1 MLSSMAQE
9 ILRCWKRS
17 LAWWRTGRGAWPGG
31 GLVEGPGHARGIKY
45 SLECL
50 ITWSNTWIAYL
61 RMAVSGSP
69 VFQHVCVYMHL
80 CVRACV
86 GMWVWVCGYVCV
98 GVWVCVCVCLWGS
111 VHKYR

>member
-1 MLSSMAQE
+1 M
-9 ILRCWKRS
+9 
-17 LAWWRTGRGAWPGG
+17 WRTGRGAWPGG

-50 ITWSNTWIAYL
+50 MTWSNTWIAYL

-69 VFQHVCVYMHL
+69 VFQHVCVHVCVCVCACVCMHL
-80 CVRACV
+80 YVHACVCVWVYGCGCV
-86 GMWVWVCGYVCV
+86 GM
-98 GVWVCVCVCLWGS
+98 CVCVCLWGS